1 MYFSKSEG
9 LSNNKKK
16 SQNHTINKPIMSSS
30 PNEIWDWLH
39 KYGQLCSAN
48 GGIDRGNSFLLLSI
62 ILVERCGYVPLK
74 SQTAINVRN
83 ALINIV
89 ADTKTYPRIVQAD
102 NGRSSKGNPSLV

>member
-1 MYFSKSEG
+1 MIRETLKKIYEDITQGPSRIDLFLCKSQRQIPKYKKKWCIFLKSEG

-48 GGIDRGNSFLLLSI
+48 GGIEEEIHSYCCRLF
-62 ILVERCGYVPLK
+62 
-74 SQTAINVRN
+74 
-83 ALINIV
+83 
-89 ADTKTYPRIVQAD
+89 
-102 NGRSSKGNPSLV
+102 